1 VAVNQTAV
9 VGCFWENG
17 ASEETVV
24 HMLLQ
29 RCVHSGNRQDCAS
42 LLRPCSHD
50 QLLELLIEIGKAAEQ
65 NEFAW
70 AQSVFFERNF
80 LHQEKMVELDT
91 TRADIRSM
99 LGEID
104 SVAYEEVKRRSEAR
118 WHDG

>member
-29 RCVHSGNRQDCAS
+29 RCVHSGNREACAS
-42 LLRPCSHD
+42 LLRPCSRD

-70 AQSVFFERNF
+70 AQAVFFERNF
-80 LHQEKMVELDT
+80 LNKEKIVELDT
-91 TRADIRSM
+91 TRTDIRRM
-99 LGEID
+99 LTEIA
-104 SVAYEEVKRRSEAR
+104 SVACEEVKRRTKVTP
-118 WHDG
+118 